1 MSTGVDPATIVLATA
16 DHDAVETMNM
26 TRRPSW
32 LSRRAAVPF
41 EPLPRLP
48 SLNLL
53 LQVTMQERDKQLAHF
68 DALDTKAGVLL
79 AFDGVLIAVS
89 RGIRFAFLLPGVIL
103 TSVSAVLALAAFWPR
118 KFPALDP
125 WVLRQFLTYE
135 TEDTGL
141 KLHDTIARAVT
152 QGGRLLH
159 LKARNLKLALMLLLL
174 AAITFGAGTVVTTN
188 SVSTGRIQ
196 HGTQEPTRQP
206 ARPTVSPSPSPS
218 RS

>member
-1 MSTGVDPATIVLATA
+1 
-16 DHDAVETMNM
+16 M
-26 TRRPSW
+26 TFRPSW
-32 LSRRAAVPF
+32 LSRKQATLGSVR
-41 EPLPRLP
+41 RLP

-53 LQVTMQERDKQLAHF
+53 LQVAMQERDKQLAHF

-89 RGIRFAFLLPGVIL
+89 RGIQFSFLLPGVIL
-103 TSVSAVLALAAFWPR
+103 TSASAVLALAAFWPR

-135 TEDTGL
+135 AENTSL
-141 KLHDTIARAVT
+141 KLHDTIARSVN
-152 QGGRLLH
+152 QGGRVLH
-159 LKARNLKLALMLLLL
+159 VKARNLKFALMLLLL
-174 AAITFGAGTVVTTN
+174 AAITFGAGTVTT
-188 SVSTGRIQ
+188 SSTSTGRIQ

-206 ARPTVSPSPSPS
+206 TGPTASPAPS

>member
-1 MSTGVDPATIVLATA
+1 
-16 DHDAVETMNM
+16 M
-26 TRRPSW
+26 TFRPSW
-32 LSRRAAVPF
+32 LSRRRAALKPV
-41 EPLPRLP
+41 PRLP

-53 LQVTMQERDKQLAHF
+53 LQVAMQERDKQLSHF

-89 RGIRFAFLLPGVIL
+89 RGIQFAFLLPGVVL
-103 TSVSAVLALAAFWPR
+103 TSASAVLAFAAFWPR

-125 WVLRQFLTYE
+125 WALRQFLTYE
-135 TEDTGL
+135 TENTSL
-141 KLHDTIARAVT
+141 KLHDTIARSVN
-152 QGGRLLH
+152 QGGRVLH
-159 LKARNLKLALMLLLL
+159 VKARNLKFALMLLLL

-188 SVSTGRIQ
+188 SASTGRIQ

-206 ARPTVSPSPSPS
+206 TSPAASPAPS